1 MKKNIFLLISFL
13 VVSFSTAQ
21 VKQIRVACVGNSIT
35 HGGGGTTAYPYQLGL
50 QLGSHYEV
58 KNFGISGTTLL
69 KKGDFPYWKEV
80 SLQNAKDYDPHIVI
94 IKLGTN
100 DSKPQNW
107 VYKNEFFQD
116 YVSLVKEFRM
126 NGRNPQIYVAR
137 PCPSFIVLAGING
150 TIIREQIL
158 PLADSVRKATNT
170 HLIDFYTPFADKSN
184 LFPDG
189 VHPSVEGYK
198 QMGQI
203 AATTIL
209 NSPSGVIRYFNS
221 KQATFEKGKSV
232 TLFWETTAGSQ
243 ATINGNAVKEID
255 SLVVYPTQTTTYS
268 LVTKGTF
275 PDTAQVTVT
284 YYPPGKVKAFTSKPS
299 MIEKNSTETSTLSW
313 TTSEGSNATLD
324 GISVDANGS
333 KIVSPKVTTT
343 YELVAKGDISETS
356 KVTIQVL
363 DADKINRS
371 LNGGV
376 KASSIV
382 RSYIPANVMDGDPAT
397 FWKSGSEVSPWIY
410 IDLLKTMEITR
421 VVLNWGNIYAKSYF
435 LQSISETG
443 ATKNIYSTTTG
454 DGGID
459 DVTGLTGSAR
469 YVRVLC
475 TVRSTADSGYVLNE
489 LEVYGKVNAT
499 DVEKQ
504 SQLPYEYKLE
514 QNYPNPFNPETTIR
528 YKVQAA
534 SNVSL
539 KVFDILGNEVA
550 TLVDEFQQAG
560 NYSSTFLASR
570 DASRSGYT
578 LRSSLSSGVYFY
590 RLQAGNFAQTK
601 KLILLK

>member
-1 MKKNIFLLISFL
+1 MKRLYFLIISLLIASISL
-13 VVSFSTAQ
+13 AQ

-50 QLGSHYEV
+50 LLGSHYEV
-58 KNFGISGTTLL
+58 KNFGVSGTTLL
-69 KKGDFPYWKEV
+69 KKGDVPYWKEI

-107 VYKNEFFQD
+107 VYKNEYYQD
-116 YVSLVKEFRM
+116 YVALIKEFRM

-150 TIIREQIL
+150 TIIREEIL

-170 HLIDFYTPFADKSN
+170 HMMDFYTPFVDKSN

-189 VHPSVEGYK
+189 VHPSTEGYK

-221 KQATFEKGKSV
+221 MQATFEKGKSV

-243 ATINGNAVKEID
+243 ATINGNSVKEID
-255 SLVVYPTQTTTYS
+255 SLVVFPTQTTTYK
-268 LVTKGTF
+268 LITKGAF

-284 YYPPGKVKAFTSKPS
+284 YFPPGKVKSFVPKPS
-299 MIEKNSTETSTLSW
+299 MIEKNSTETSTISW
-313 TTSEGSNATLD
+313 TTSEGSAVTLD
-324 GISVDANGS
+324 GISVDVSGS

-343 YELVAKGDISETS
+343 YELAAKGDITETS
-356 KVTIQVL
+356 KVTVQVL

-376 KASSIV
+376 KASSVV
-382 RSYIPANVMDGDPAT
+382 RSYVPANVIDGDPAT

-410 IDLLKTMEITR
+410 IDLLKTMEVSR

-435 LQSISETG
+435 LQSISEAGTM
-443 ATKNIYSTTTG
+443 KNIYSTTTG

-459 DVTGLTGSAR
+459 DVTGLSGSAR

-475 TVRSTADSGYVLNE
+475 TVRSIADSGYVLNE
-489 LEVYGKVNAT
+489 FEVYGKVNAT
-499 DVEKQ
+499 DLAKEN
-504 SQLPYEYKLE
+504 QLPFEYKLE
-514 QNYPNPFNPETTIR
+514 QNYPNPFNPVTNIS
-528 YKVQAA
+528 YSISSPSKVT
-534 SNVSL
+534 L
-539 KVFDILGNEVA
+539 KVFDVLGNEVS
-550 TLVDEFQQAG
+550 TLVNEFKQPG
-560 NYSSTFLASR
+560 LYSSQFSILNSK
-570 DASRSGYT
+570 
-578 LRSSLSSGVYFY
+578 LSSGVYFY
-590 RLQAGNFAQTK
+590 RLQAGNFTQTK

>member
-1 MKKNIFLLISFL
+1 MKRPYFLIISLLIASISL
-13 VVSFSTAQ
+13 AQ

-50 QLGSHYEV
+50 LLGSHYEV
-58 KNFGISGTTLL
+58 KNFGVSGTTLL
-69 KKGDFPYWKEV
+69 KKGDVPYWKEI

-107 VYKNEFFQD
+107 VYKNEYYQD
-116 YVSLVKEFRM
+116 YVALIKEFRM

-150 TIIREQIL
+150 TIIREEIL

-170 HLIDFYTPFADKSN
+170 HMMDFYTPFVDKSN

-189 VHPSVEGYK
+189 VHPSTEGYK

-243 ATINGNAVKEID
+243 ASINGSAVKEID
-255 SLVVYPTQTTTYS
+255 SLVVFPTQTTTYK
-268 LVTKGTF
+268 LITKGTF
-275 PDTAQVTVT
+275 SDTAQVTVT
-284 YYPPGKVKAFTSKPS
+284 YFPPGKVKSFVPKPS
-299 MIEKNSTETSTLSW
+299 MIEKNSTETSTLTW
-313 TTSEGSNATLD
+313 TTSEGSAVTLD
-324 GISVDANGS
+324 GISVDASGS
-333 KIVSPKVTTT
+333 KIVSPKVTTA
-343 YELVAKGDISETS
+343 YELAAKGDISETS
-356 KVTIQVL
+356 KVTVQVL

-376 KASSIV
+376 KASSVV
-382 RSYIPANVMDGDPAT
+382 RSYVPANVMDGDPAT

-410 IDLLKTMEITR
+410 IDLLKTMEVSR

-435 LQSISETG
+435 LQSISEAG
-443 ATKNIYSTTTG
+443 AMKNIYSTTTG

-459 DVTGLTGSAR
+459 DVTGLSGSAR

-475 TVRSTADSGYVLNE
+475 TVRSIADSGYVLNE
-489 LEVYGKVNAT
+489 FEVYGKVITT
-499 DVEKQ
+499 DIAKQ
-504 SQLPYEYKLE
+504 NQLPFEYKLE
-514 QNYPNPFNPETTIR
+514 QNYPNPFNPVTNIS
-528 YKVQAA
+528 YSIAAPSKVA
-534 SNVSL
+534 L
-539 KVFDILGNEVA
+539 KVFDVLGNEVA

-560 NYSSTFLASR
+560 NHSSSF
-570 DASRSGYT
+570 YT

-590 RLQAGNFAQTK
+590 RLQAGNFIQTK